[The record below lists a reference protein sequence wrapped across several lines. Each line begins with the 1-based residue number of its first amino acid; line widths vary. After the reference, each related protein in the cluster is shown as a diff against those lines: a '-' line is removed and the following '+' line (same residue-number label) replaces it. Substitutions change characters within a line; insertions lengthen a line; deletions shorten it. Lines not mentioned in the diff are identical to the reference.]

1 MQSSCRINIIQR
13 ENVRENYCHAL
24 LNIIFNFAMLLLI
37 TVLNCWTGKCLQQ
50 NMQAAAPIDVYVEQV
65 KVIHVG
71 PVHYES
77 TIHQYVRTGRQ
88 KDRQTDRPTDI

>member
-1 MQSSCRINIIQR
+1 
-13 ENVRENYCHAL
+13 
-24 LNIIFNFAMLLLI
+24 
-37 TVLNCWTGKCLQQ
+37 
-50 NMQAAAPIDVYVEQV
+50 MQAAAPIDVYVEQV

-88 KDRQTDRPTDI
+88 GERQTDGPTDRLTFKLQHLTRLLSLLSLQLVIPIDK